1 MIVRVR
7 QTVVSGRDVFMYVSY
22 HFFFLEMMTKLS
34 SASGR
39 QKVIFSGHFLS
50 LKNVGKY
57 NKEVK
62 KAELFYSLFL

>member
-39 QKVIFSGHFLS
+39 QKVIL
-50 LKNVGKY
+50 VG
-57 NKEVK
+57 
-62 KAELFYSLFL
+62 LF